1 MIIFTT
7 YFIPI
12 LTNLCRR
19 IVGIP
24 GRILLLKYNQN
35 NVTHIF
41 GFRWDLTIYISLS
54 NVLQLG

>member
-1 MIIFTT
+1 MD
-7 YFIPI
+7 
-12 LTNLCRR
+12 
-19 IVGIP
+19 IP

-54 NVLQLG
+54 NVLQLV